1 VAVQGDRGVILVS
14 SFMVAAGV
22 AAVLAYGLTIPV
34 RHLALRTGLVDRPG
48 ERRVHLKPIPSGGGV
63 AIHAAF
69 WLTVLFS
76 QGLFA
81 PRVPAG
87 MVSLFWGSTA
97 IVLIG
102 LLDDRFELRPLL
114 KFAGQLAVAV
124 LVVRHG
130 HRIEFVT
137 NPFGGGILYLGL
149 WGYPLTVFWIVA
161 ITNMVNFIDGL
172 DGLAAGV
179 SAIACVPLAVVALQ
193 MNRPSIALLTF
204 ILLGSISGFLPH
216 NFNPARIFMG
226 DTGAMFL
233 GFMLG
238 VIAVDG
244 ALKGAATIALTI
256 PILALGVPAFDV
268 LFAVIRRVAAGRP
281 FYEAD
286 QGHLHHRL
294 LALGLTQ
301 RQAVLTLYVIS
312 GLLGLGAVWSLG
324 LKEWQGIVVFALI
337 LLCAIVLGQRV
348 GVLPSVYHQGA
359 WADSEYGQGTSGDDR
374 HS

>member
-1 VAVQGDRGVILVS
+1 MIRVS
-14 SFMVAAGV
+14 SFVGVAVA
-22 AAVLAYGLTIPV
+22 AAVLAYSLTIPV
-34 RHLALRTGLVDRPG
+34 RHLALKTGLVDRPG

-63 AIHAAF
+63 AIYAAF
-69 WLTVLFS
+69 WLTVLLS
-76 QGLFA
+76 RGLFM
-81 PRVPAG
+81 PRVPSG
-87 MVSLFWGSTA
+87 LLSLFWGSTA
-97 IVLIG
+97 IALIG

-114 KFAGQLAVAV
+114 KFAGQLAVAAWMV
-124 LVVRHG
+124 GQG

-137 NPFGGGILYLGL
+137 NPVGGGMLYLGF

-161 ITNMVNFIDGL
+161 IINMVNFIDGL

-179 SAIACVPLAVVALQ
+179 SAIACVPLAFVALQ

-238 VIAVDG
+238 MIAVDG

-256 PILALGVPAFDV
+256 PVLALGVPAFDV
-268 LFAVIRRVAAGRP
+268 LFAVVRRVAAGRP

-301 RQAVLTLYVIS
+301 KQAVLTLYVVS
-312 GLLGLGAVWSLG
+312 GILGLGAVWSLG
-324 LKEWQGIVVFALI
+324 LKEWQGIIVFAVI
-337 LLCAIVLGQRV
+337 VLCAVVAGQRV
-348 GVLPSVYHQGA
+348 GVLPSVDHQRA
-359 WADSEYGQGTSGDDR
+359 WADNKYGQGASGDDTR
-374 HS
+374 R